1 MQDRETDA
9 LVEQGIA
16 LNNISYIA
24 DTLQRW
30 AIKADALWGKHADP
44 YIDFVGEELAK
55 LNAEHQRLLAARKV
69 LAELNAASVQ
79 HDPRETSKEAA

>member
-24 DTLQRW
+24 NTLQRW
-30 AIKADALWGKHADP
+30 AIKADALWGKQADP
-44 YIDFVGEELAK
+44 YIDYVREELEK
-55 LNAEHQRLLAARKV
+55 LNAEHQRLLAARKI
-69 LAELNAASVQ
+69 LAELSAASMQ
-79 HDPRETSKEAA
+79 HDTRETSKEAA

>member
-1 MQDRETDA
+1 MQDRETGA

-24 DTLQRW
+24 NTLQRW

-44 YIDFVGEELAK
+44 YIEYVREELEK
-55 LNAEHQRLLAARKV
+55 LNAEHDRLLAARKI
-69 LAELNAASVQ
+69 LAELDAARMQ